1 MSIKEAAQEFI
12 AAHKPSRID
21 VDHITT
27 GFGSVEGYLHAEGQT
42 TGDCGER
49 YVEIRSFDS
58 ITGNPIIINWY
69 EESWQIAYYSK
80 PESER
85 TTRADCEPTIIFYP
99 DFDCAIDYALEKL
112 DESDVYDLS
121 VTVFDH
127 GAPQDIIN
135 IDDYVTENGA
145 SEDPIIN

>member
-21 VDHITT
+21 VDHIAT
-27 GFGSVEGYLHAEGQT
+27 GFGSVEGYLDTEGQT

-58 ITGNPIIINWY
+58 ITGNPIIIDWY

-80 PESER
+80 RASER
-85 TTRADCEPTIIFYP
+85 NSSVDCQPTIIFDP
-99 DFDCAIDYALEKL
+99 NFDCAIDLALEKL
-112 DESDVYDLS
+112 DEADVYDLS
-121 VTVFDH
+121 VVRFND
-127 GAPQDIIN
+127 GAPQEIIN
-135 IDDYVTENGA
+135 IDDYVAEKDEVSA
-145 SEDPIIN
+145 

>member
-27 GFGSVEGYLHAEGQT
+27 GFGSVEGYLDTEGQN
-42 TGDCGER
+42 TGDCGGR

-58 ITGNPIIINWY
+58 ITGTPIIIDWY

-85 TTRADCEPTIIFYP
+85 TTRADCEPTIIFDP
-99 DFDCAIDYALEKL
+99 DFDYAIDYALEKL
-112 DESDVYDLS
+112 DEADVYDLS

-135 IDDYVTENGA
+135 IDAYVAEKDEVSA
-145 SEDPIIN
+145 